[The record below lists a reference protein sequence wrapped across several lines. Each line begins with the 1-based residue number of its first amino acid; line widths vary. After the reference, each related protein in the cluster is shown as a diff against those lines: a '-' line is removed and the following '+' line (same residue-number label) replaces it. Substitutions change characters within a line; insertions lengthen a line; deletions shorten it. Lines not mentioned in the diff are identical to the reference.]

1 LDITLLGNEMSPI
14 VTIDDL
20 VSNPA
25 MLVKYACDVAQFSSV
40 ESNLYPGVR
49 APMPLNYVSGAVR
62 ALDPLIRT
70 TFGIPQ
76 AVLAN
81 AECFFS
87 IVTTPPEDLRPL
99 QKVPHIDT
107 NSALHFAVVH
117 FLCNG
122 PFGGTAFYR
131 QNATGF
137 ENITPS
143 REREWARH
151 RDHAISTIPDD
162 AGYIDDGSGEYQRIG
177 FVSAKFNR
185 LILYRSHLLHSG
197 LIPPGMP
204 MSDDPATGRLTANFF
219 IGYRAQ

>member
-1 LDITLLGNEMSPI
+1 
-14 VTIDDL
+14 
-20 VSNPA
+20 
-25 MLVKYACDVAQFSSV
+25 
-40 ESNLYPGVR
+40 
-49 APMPLNYVSGAVR
+49 MPLDYVSGAVR

-87 IVTTPPEDLRPL
+87 IVTTRPGDLQPL

-107 NSALHFAVVH
+107 TSMLHFAVVH
-117 FLCNG
+117 FLCDG

-137 ENITPS
+137 ENITPI
-143 REREWARH
+143 REGEWARQ
-151 RDHAISTIPDD
+151 RDQGILTMPDE
-162 AGYIDDGSGEYQRIG
+162 AGYIDEGSDDYQRIG
-177 FVSAKFNR
+177 FVAAKFNR